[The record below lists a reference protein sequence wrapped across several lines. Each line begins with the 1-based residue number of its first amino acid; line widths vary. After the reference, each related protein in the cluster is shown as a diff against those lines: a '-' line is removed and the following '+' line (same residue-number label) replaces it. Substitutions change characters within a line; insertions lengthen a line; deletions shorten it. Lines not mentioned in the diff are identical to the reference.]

1 MSAVILNDG
10 FNMLTGEDVKKRSSR
25 SEGMVHHG
33 AMDQGEIWS
42 DVPLR
47 RNLSLFQIQVSIRIQ
62 LPDAM
67 TYTTSA
73 SNARIKKN
81 SIMLQD
87 VAGSLNM
94 YS

>member
-1 MSAVILNDG
+1 MESNAVPQSKTHHSYNCSVQDPMSAVILNDG

-25 SEGMVHHG
+25 SAGMV
-33 AMDQGEIWS
+33 QW
-42 DVPLR
+42 
-47 RNLSLFQIQVSIRIQ
+47 IRVRCS

-87 VAGSLNM
+87 VTGSLNI